1 MLKQFGKEKDPSST
15 MLYFDLESVKQVTKA
30 LTSTFTPITRFS
42 EPLCVSIICP
52 NQQHNQ

>member
-1 MLKQFGKEKDPSST
+1 MLKQFSKEKDPSST

-30 LTSTFTPITRFS
+30 LTSTCTPITRFS
-42 EPLCVSIICP
+42 KPLCASIMCP